1 MRPTIAPTMTR
12 AVNFRTLICSLLLVG
27 FAGAAVFAG
36 GPLFLLDGRPILWAN
51 RDVRGGPL
59 NSQTVGV
66 DRFGRRTV
74 FYRVDS
80 GPLNVLTNEQ
90 GVRLV
95 DRIFG
100 EYTDIPGASIKFAN
114 AGPILDPATGTP
126 VDIDATNIGDVLDDT
141 NPTFQN
147 PIIFDSDGA
156 ITGSPGVLGFFS
168 ALQFEPDFSAVTE
181 SFVVLNGQ
189 ALGPPISLTT
199 ASFLGVFTH
208 EFGHFAGPLDHAQ
221 INGNIALGAATA
233 VIPPGFTVGAAYDL
247 FAPFIETVF
256 PFLFF
261 PRVGA
266 TQPLDTGYFIA
277 TLDLDTKNAL
287 AALYPTLLH
296 RLTSGSIEGDV
307 LFRSGKDKVVVNGLN
322 VVARRI
328 NRGAYPPPL
337 GTVAYPVPP
346 TFDADGIPNAPPPR
360 PVTDSLTTVSSAV
373 TGLNFGRGTY
383 RIEGLPPGF
392 YLVQLQQINPSAVG
406 GSGIGELNF
415 QLTLPVREE
424 YYNGKTTSN
433 VVTDFKPVLVLPAL
447 VSKHV
452 DLEVNGLD
460 SSAPAVLDEAA
471 SHSTV
476 PTAQPLPALPVQVRA
491 RAAATDPFTLRV
503 QFPDGSAAPVHDLYS
518 FQVTAGVYWISVE
531 PTDPDAPGDLD
542 LYLFFSNVNPNVVP
556 LAQVPRFSLAAGSHE
571 LIGVRFAGAG
581 TFLIG
586 VSAFAGDVKYK
597 LRVLPEPPIN

>member
-1 MRPTIAPTMTR
+1 MTKTMTR
-12 AVNFRTLICSLLLVG
+12 AIKNRTLICSVLLVG
-27 FAGAAVFAG
+27 FASAAVFAG
-36 GPLFLLDGRPILWAN
+36 GPLFLLDGKAILWAN
-51 RDVRGGPL
+51 RTVRGGPL

-74 FYRVDS
+74 FYRVDP
-80 GPLNVLTNEQ
+80 GPLNILTHEQ
-90 GVRLV
+90 AERLV

-100 EYTDIPGASIKFAN
+100 EYTDIPGASIKFQN
-114 AGPILDPATGTP
+114 AGPILDPATGLA
-126 VDIDATNIGDVLDDT
+126 VDINATNLGAVLDDT

-189 ALGPPISLTT
+189 TLGPPISLST
-199 ASFLGVFTH
+199 ASYLGVFTH

-233 VIPPGFTVGAAYDL
+233 VLPPGFTVGAAYDL

-261 PRVGA
+261 PRPGA

-277 TLDLDTKNAL
+277 TLDMDTKNAL
-287 AALYPTLLH
+287 AALYPTLVH
-296 RLTSGSIEGDV
+296 RLTSGSIEGNV
-307 LFRSGKDKVVVNGLN
+307 FFRSGTDKVVVNGLN

-328 NRGAYPPPL
+328 NRGAYPPAP
-337 GTVAYPVPP
+337 GTLAYPVPP
-346 TFDADGIPNAPPPR
+346 TFDEDGIPNAPPR
-360 PVTDSLTTVSSAV
+360 QAATDSLTTVSSAV

-392 YLVQLQQINPSAVG
+392 YMVQLQQLNPSAVG

-415 QLTLPVREE
+415 QLSLPVLEE
-424 YYNGKTTSN
+424 YYNGTTTSN
-433 VVTDFKPVLVLPAL
+433 IVSEFKPVLVLPAL
-447 VSKHV
+447 VNKNV
-452 DLEVNGLD
+452 NLEVNGLD
-460 SSAPAVLDEAA
+460 ASAPTVLDEAA

-491 RAAATDPFTLRV
+491 RAATGDPFTLRV
-503 QFPDGSAAPVHDLYS
+503 QFPDGSASPVHDLYS
-518 FQVTAGVYWISVE
+518 FQVTPGVYWISVE
-531 PTDPDAPGDLD
+531 PTDPNAPGDLD
-542 LYLFFSNVNPNVVP
+542 LYLFFSNVNPNAVP
-556 LAQVPRFSLAAGSHE
+556 LALVPRFSLNASSHE
-571 LIGVRFAGAG
+571 LIGVRFGG
-581 TFLIG
+581 TGTSTFLIG

-597 LRVLPEPPIN
+597 LRLLPEPPIN